1 MPCCARADEGAL
13 ASVCSHLCRA
23 TERNHG
29 LSEADKLRMV
39 AEACSGLAQV
49 HSASLLHRD
58 VAARNCLAD
67 DALTGE
73 WRGAQHIALW

>member
-1 MPCCARADEGAL
+1 M
-13 ASVCSHLCRA
+13 ASVPVCSHLCRA

-73 WRGAQHIALW
+73 WRGATHCSLVASP